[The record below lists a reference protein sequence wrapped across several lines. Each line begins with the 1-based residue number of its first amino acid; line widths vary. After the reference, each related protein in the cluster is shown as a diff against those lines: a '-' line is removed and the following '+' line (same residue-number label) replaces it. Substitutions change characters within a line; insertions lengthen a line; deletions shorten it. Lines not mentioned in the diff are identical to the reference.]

1 MANIRPFRAYRYN
14 LEKSNRLEDVI
25 APLFDVVTQDQR
37 EKLYELP
44 HNAIHLSVPR
54 SIQEANAKLLEWKQ
68 AKIITQDPLPA
79 IYPYYQRFSLFGH
92 SRAFERKGFICA
104 VQLKTSENRSDIVLH
119 ENTLSHSV
127 NDRIQLLEQTQ
138 LNIAPTHGLYEDAG
152 FQIEPYL
159 DEFMQCPILETI
171 DYQNV
176 VNKLGVIQH
185 PEIIRKI
192 QAFMANLPIYL
203 ADGHHRLEGSELVAS
218 RYFSRNP
225 NASLQTPVNYHLMYL
240 TNLRS
245 DDVRILPTHRLL
257 HLPEKISTNDLLA
270 KLEHFF
276 SISCLD
282 SRSPALLEIQGQK
295 ATFILCTQGQYYK
308 LQLKQDFLPPQKI
321 NLPIP
326 DSLKELDYTRLHYFI
341 FDQILEIPYL
351 EQGKS
356 PVIQYWKDSAGV
368 ISQVQEDT
376 QKIGF
381 LVNEVSM
388 DEMLAVC
395 NDHAK
400 MPPKSTYF
408 YPKVICGLVFYSIA
422 SEDYV
427 APFDFSF

>member
-1 MANIRPFRAYRYN
+1 MANVRPFRAYRYN
-14 LEKSNRLEDVI
+14 LERNICLEDVI
-25 APLFDVVTQDQR
+25 APLFDVVTQAQR
-37 EKLYELP
+37 ERLYQLP

-54 SIQEANAKLLEWKQ
+54 SIQEANTKLLEWKQ
-68 AKIITQDPLPA
+68 AKVIVQDPLPA
-79 IYPYYQRFSLFGH
+79 IYPYYQKFSLFGH
-92 SRAFERKGFICA
+92 RRTFERKGFICA
-104 VQLKTSENRSDIVLH
+104 VQLKTSATQSDIVLH

-138 LNIAPTHGLYEDAG
+138 LNIAPTHGLYEDAA

-159 DEFMQCPILETI
+159 DEFMQHPFLETI

-176 VNKLGVIQH
+176 VNKLGIIQY
-185 PEIIRKI
+185 PEVIRKI
-192 QAFMANLPIYL
+192 QAVMADLPIYL
-203 ADGHHRLEGSELVAS
+203 ADGHHRLEGSELVAA
-218 RYFSRNP
+218 RYFARNP
-225 NASLQTPVNYHLMYL
+225 DASLQSPVNYHLMYL

-257 HLPEKISTNDLLA
+257 QLPEGVSVSGLLSA
-270 KLEHFF
+270 LESFF
-276 SISCLD
+276 SISYLD

-295 ATFILCTQGQYYK
+295 ATFVLCTGEHCYK
-308 LQLKQDFLPPQKI
+308 LQLKPAFLNPDRMT
-321 NLPIP
+321 LPIP
-326 DSLKELDYTRLHYFI
+326 NSLKTLDYTRLHYFV
-341 FDQILEIPYL
+341 FDQTLRIPYL

-356 PVIQYWKDSAGV
+356 SNIQYLKDSSDV
-368 ISQVQEDT
+368 ISQVQEDHR
-376 QKIGF
+376 KVGF

-395 NDHAK
+395 NDNAK

-422 SEDYV
+422 SEDRV